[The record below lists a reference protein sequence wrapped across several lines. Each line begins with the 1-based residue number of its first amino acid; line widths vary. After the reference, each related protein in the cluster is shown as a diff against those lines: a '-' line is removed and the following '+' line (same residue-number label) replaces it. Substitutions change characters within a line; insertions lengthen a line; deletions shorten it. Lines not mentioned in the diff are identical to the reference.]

1 MKHKPTFMFDL
12 TYIILLLALISIYVN
27 NKTLSISMICLL
39 IGIMITGNILV
50 YSQETTLQKYYN
62 QTNKILH
69 LTNILTHIII
79 PSFLLYI
86 ISKNTNLE
94 INTHELLVIFII
106 INTVIY
112 LYYCLMRM
120 GHFGGYNL
128 SPDILIKYGIGI
140 VFITL
145 TVLLFII
152 A

>member
-1 MKHKPTFMFDL
+1 M
-12 TYIILLLALISIYVN
+12 
-27 NKTLSISMICLL
+27 
-39 IGIMITGNILV
+39 
-50 YSQETTLQKYYN
+50 
-62 QTNKILH
+62 
-69 LTNILTHIII
+69 
-79 PSFLLYI
+79 LYI

>member
-1 MKHKPTFMFDL
+1 MFDL